1 MIIITVLLLLLSVVL
16 EGTFF
21 ALPLVLPVLIV
32 LQITYRTGAVMV
44 AAFLAGLFLDALLFR
59 PLGQSSL
66 FFLSFLTLLAL
77 YERKFEVRT
86 FLFLFG
92 SIIFGTVS
100 YLIIFGSTAFFVQ
113 VFSALIISLVLF
125 LIFIRKSQ
133 ERSER
138 LASR

>member
-1 MIIITVLLLLLSVVL
+1 MIVITILLLLLSVIL

-21 ALPLVLPVLIV
+21 ALPLVLPVLVV
-32 LQITYRTGAVMV
+32 LQITYRTGAVML

-59 PLGQSSL
+59 PLGQTSL

-77 YERKFEVRT
+77 YARKFEVRT

-92 SIIFGTVS
+92 SIIVGTVA
-100 YLIIFGSTAFFVQ
+100 YRIVFDGAAFFAEVGSSLI
-113 VFSALIISLVLF
+113 FSFMLF
-125 LIFIRKSQ
+125 IIFIRKSK